1 MNIIPIHMQRAL
13 GTITPY
19 ETYKRMTEHGYDY
32 DHDDSSP
39 PVLMEESILEEGDS
53 QVIEDAIL
61 KGKDEN
67 TDENVNA
74 EEKEDMPVIEENA
87 VEA

>member
-53 QVIEDAIL
+53 QEIEDSIPQE
-61 KGKDEN
+61 KVEN
-67 TDENVNA
+67 ANA
-74 EEKEDMPVIEENA
+74 DEKEDMPVIEEDA

>member
-39 PVLMEESILEEGDS
+39 PVLMEDS
-53 QVIEDAIL
+53 AVE
-61 KGKDEN
+61 KDEN
-67 TDENVNA
+67 ADENANT
-74 EEKEDMPVIEENA
+74 EEKEDMPVIEEDA
-87 VEA
+87 IEA

>member
-39 PVLMEESILEEGDS
+39 PVLMEESILEDGDS
-53 QVIEDAIL
+53 QAVEDSIL
-61 KGKDEN
+61 EEKNEHADEK
-67 TDENVNA
+67 VNA

>member
-53 QVIEDAIL
+53 QVIEDSML
-61 KGKDEN
+61 EEKDEN
-67 TDENVNA
+67 ADKNANA

-87 VEA
+87 FEA